1 LACGSDDLQI
11 GYSAFSVSA
20 VELSTACL
28 NGYSD
33 LSAHELSDDSLE
45 ALDERSDETQQQL
58 KPLDDAA
65 RCARLKQSLD
75 GFSV

>member
-45 ALDERSDETQQQL
+45 ADERLDETQQQL

-65 RCARLKQSLD
+65 RCAD
-75 GFSV
+75 

>member
-1 LACGSDDLQI
+1 MACGSDDLQI

-45 ALDERSDETQQQL
+45 ADERLDETQQQL

-65 RCARLKQSLD
+65 RCAD
-75 GFSV
+75 

>member
-1 LACGSDDLQI
+1 MACGSDDLQI
-11 GYSAFSVSA
+11 GYSAFSSVSA

-45 ALDERSDETQQQL
+45 ALDERLDETQQQL

-65 RCARLKQSLD
+65 RCAD
-75 GFSV
+75 